1 MFTNIDS
8 SKSGDHS
15 SELHIFYSNNLISK
29 DWKPHKNNPVIF
41 DSNQARNGGMIFS
54 ENNKIFR
61 VFQRQG
67 FDMYSKSLGI
77 SEIKT
82 LNEDQYNEEILI
94 NVEPKFFKNIKGT
107 HSFCFN
113 SNILAV
119 DFVKYQNN

>member
-1 MFTNIDS
+1 MFESVAYILICIYFID
-8 SKSGDHS
+8 
-15 SELHIFYSNNLISK
+15 ISK

-67 FDMYSKSLGI
+67 FDMYGKSLGI

-82 LNEDQYNEEILI
+82 LNEAQYNEEILI
-94 NVEPKFFKNIKGT
+94 RLRIP
-107 HSFCFN
+107 
-113 SNILAV
+113 L
-119 DFVKYQNN
+119 

>member
-1 MFTNIDS
+1 
-8 SKSGDHS
+8 
-15 SELHIFYSNNLISK
+15 
-29 DWKPHKNNPVIF
+29 
-41 DSNQARNGGMIFS
+41 MIFS

-67 FDMYSKSLGI
+67 FDMYGKSLGI

-107 HSFCFN
+107 HSFCFI